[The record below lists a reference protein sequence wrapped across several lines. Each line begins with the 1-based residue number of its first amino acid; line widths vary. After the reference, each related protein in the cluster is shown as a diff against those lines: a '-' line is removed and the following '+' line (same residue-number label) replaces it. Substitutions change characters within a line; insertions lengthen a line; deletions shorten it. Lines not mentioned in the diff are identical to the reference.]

1 MENISES
8 IARILQRILAANKD
22 NYWIVAHIVMGDLE
36 AITDI
41 QKLHENTVISPIE
54 CLQLLVYMNSRINNT
69 DANIKIINGVNKNKP
84 AASMQPGGRE
94 RSFLL

>member
-1 MENISES
+1 M
-8 IARILQRILAANKD
+8 ILQRALAANKD

-41 QKLHENTVISPIE
+41 QKLHENAVISPIE

-69 DANIKIINGVNKNKP
+69 DANIKISSDDNKNKSLVSTHP
-84 AASMQPGGRE
+84 WAGARMNPMI
-94 RSFLL
+94 F

>member
-1 MENISES
+1 MENISEK
-8 IARILQRILAANKD
+8 IAMILQRALAANKD

-41 QKLHENTVISPIE
+41 QKLHENAVISPIE

-69 DANIKIINGVNKNKP
+69 DANIKIVSGVNKNKP
-84 AASMQPGGRE
+84 SVSMQPGWRE
-94 RSFLL
+94 RSFPL